1 MIGSFG
7 KLIFDISEKNIVTID
22 NEINRSRKAKISEHN
37 PIYGPGSL
45 RHQGRSLI
53 EVSFNITLLRTL
65 TPNLREE
72 IQKIEFM
79 LDTGEFSFLV
89 FGGQVFGDNPYIIT
103 EYSEVDKYYNRDLKD
118 FDYVTISLS
127 LKEYIEDLKVFNK
140 NLESKKNN
148 KISLSEENQ
157 ASVIREQKGV
167 IK

>member
-1 MIGSFG
+1 
-7 KLIFDISEKNIVTID
+7 
-22 NEINRSRKAKISEHN
+22 
-37 PIYGPGSL
+37 
-45 RHQGRSLI
+45 
-53 EVSFNITLLRTL
+53 
-65 TPNLREE
+65 
-72 IQKIEFM
+72 M